1 MNKPVIAVDGTAGSG
16 KGTLARR
23 LADHFDYAYLDTG
36 LLYRAVGFLTLELT
50 KGRKEISEDIA
61 CSTVSSITPEI
72 LKNPLLRSE
81 EITNYASQIASLPA
95 VRQKLIERQQAFAQ
109 NPPEGSAGAVLD
121 GRDIG
126 TVICPKAPFKFFLNA
141 QIEVRA
147 ARRLKELLE
156 AGETAIHSRVLKD
169 IQERDARDKSRNI
182 APLVIAD
189 DAVTMDTSKMNSNA
203 VFHKAL
209 EFINK

>member
-189 DAVTMDTSKMNSNA
+189 DAVTLDTSKMNSNA
-203 VFHKAL
+203 VFFKAL

>member
-72 LKNPLLRSE
+72 LKNPGLYAMSTALR
-81 EITNYASQIASLPA
+81 
-95 VRQKLIERQQAFAQ
+95 
-109 NPPEGSAGAVLD
+109 
-121 GRDIG
+121 
-126 TVICPKAPFKFFLNA
+126 
-141 QIEVRA
+141 
-147 ARRLKELLE
+147 
-156 AGETAIHSRVLKD
+156 
-169 IQERDARDKSRNI
+169 
-182 APLVIAD
+182 
-189 DAVTMDTSKMNSNA
+189 
-203 VFHKAL
+203 
-209 EFINK
+209 

>member
-1 MNKPVIAVDGTAGSG
+1 MNKLVIAVDGTAGSG

-23 LADHFDYAYLDTG
+23 LADHFNYAYLDTG
-36 LLYRAVGFLTLELT
+36 LLYRAVGYLTLELT
-50 KGRKEISEDIA
+50 KEHRDISEDIA

-81 EITNYASQIASLPA
+81 KITNCASKIASLPA
-95 VRQKLIERQQAFAQ
+95 VRKKLIERQQAFAQ

-126 TVICPKAPFKFFLNA
+126 TVICPKAQFKFFLNA

-169 IQERDARDKSRNI
+169 IQERDARDRSRNI
-182 APLVIAD
+182 APLAIAD
-189 DAVTMDTSKMNSNA
+189 DAIVLDTSKMNSNA
-203 VFHKAL
+203 VFFKAL
-209 EFINK
+209 EFMNK

>member
-156 AGETAIHSRVLKD
+156 AGETAIHSRVLED

-203 VFHKAL
+203 VFLKAL
-209 EFINK
+209 EFIYK

>member
-203 VFHKAL
+203 VFLKAL

>member
-1 MNKPVIAVDGTAGSG
+1 MNKLVIAVDGTAGSG

-23 LADHFDYAYLDTG
+23 LADHFNYAYLDTG
-36 LLYRAVGFLTLELT
+36 LLYRAVGYLTLELT
-50 KGRKEISEDIA
+50 KGQRDISEDIA

-81 EITNYASQIASLPA
+81 KITNCASKIASLPA
-95 VRQKLIERQQAFAQ
+95 VRKKLIERQQAFAQ

-126 TVICPKAPFKFFLNA
+126 TVICPKAQFKFFLNA

-169 IQERDARDKSRNI
+169 IQERDARDRSRNI
-182 APLVIAD
+182 APLAIAD
-189 DAVTMDTSKMNSNA
+189 DAIVLDTSKMNSNA
-203 VFHKAL
+203 VFFKAL
-209 EFINK
+209 EFMNK

>member
-1 MNKPVIAVDGTAGSG
+1 LNKLVIAVDGTAGSG

-23 LADHFDYAYLDTG
+23 LADHFNYAYLDTG
-36 LLYRAVGFLTLELT
+36 LLYRAVGYLTLELT
-50 KGRKEISEDIA
+50 KEHRDISEDIA

-81 EITNYASQIASLPA
+81 KITNCASKIASLPA
-95 VRQKLIERQQAFAQ
+95 VRKKLIERQQAFAQ

-126 TVICPKAPFKFFLNA
+126 TVICPKAQFKFFLNA

-169 IQERDARDKSRNI
+169 IQERDARDRSRNI
-182 APLVIAD
+182 APLAIAD
-189 DAVTMDTSKMNSNA
+189 DAIVLDTSKMNSNA
-203 VFHKAL
+203 VFFKAL
-209 EFINK
+209 EFMNK

>member
-50 KGRKEISEDIA
+50 KGCKEISEDIA

-189 DAVTMDTSKMNSNA
+189 DAVTLDTSKMNSNA
-203 VFHKAL
+203 VFFKAL